1 MYFHTI
7 MACLKGGCLD
17 FSHLAELKN
26 IYITEIYMEKQYKS
40 SVIKNYKITEK
51 VFFFLWCSLKRLL
64 SLSDF
69 APEIN

>member
-1 MYFHTI
+1 

-51 VFFFLWCSLKRLL
+51 VWFFLMV
-64 SLSDF
+64 F
-69 APEIN
+69 P